1 MTMIL
6 VVETMMI
13 ILLMVMMMLYEP
25 RIFDSSNSGSSVDL
39 RVAVESITL
48 AHDCSLLRSVT

>member
-1 MTMIL
+1 
-6 VVETMMI
+6 MI
-13 ILLMVMMMLYEP
+13 ILLMLMMMLYGP

>member
-1 MTMIL
+1 
-6 VVETMMI
+6 MI
-13 ILLMVMMMLYEP
+13 ILLMVMMMLYGP

-39 RVAVESITL
+39 REEVESITL